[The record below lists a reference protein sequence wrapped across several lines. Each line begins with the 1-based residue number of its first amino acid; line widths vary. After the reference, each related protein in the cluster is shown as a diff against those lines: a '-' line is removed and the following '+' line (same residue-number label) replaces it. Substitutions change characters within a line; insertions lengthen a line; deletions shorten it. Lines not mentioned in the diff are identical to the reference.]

1 MNLDGIKWEAGTWRA
16 IIMTSQHWY
25 PIAGMK
31 MLNKAKVQGMS
42 VTNFHLDTPD
52 AMRLYR
58 TKYIPSVSNKEQLV
72 SKIVRFQHTP
82 AMMVI
87 GPN

>member
-42 VTNFHLDTPD
+42 VTNIHLDG
-52 AMRLYR
+52 
-58 TKYIPSVSNKEQLV
+58 
-72 SKIVRFQHTP
+72 HTRCDEIIWYKVYP
-82 AMMVI
+82 L
-87 GPN
+87 G